1 MEQDKIIVKG
11 ARENNLK
18 NIDVEIPRNQL
29 VIMTGLSGSGKT
41 SLAFDTIYAEG
52 QRRYVESL
60 SAYARQFLG
69 NADKSDVDSIEG
81 LSPAI
86 AIDQK
91 TTSHNPRSTVGT
103 VTEIYDYLRL
113 LYARVGIPYC
123 PNHGTP
129 IQSQTTKQMMDI
141 IDQYEDSS
149 RLQVLAPV
157 IKNKKGTH
165 KDLFDQLRKDGYVRV
180 RVDGQVQL
188 LEDEIELDKNKR
200 HNIEVIVD
208 RIIKR
213 EDYHSRMADSLETA
227 LKLAGGEAIVQNLT
241 LETEALFSE
250 NHACP
255 ICGFAVPKLEPR
267 LFSFNSPLGACPDC
281 RGIGVKNEVDIDLI
295 IPDKN
300 LSINQG
306 GIRYFKTAVGTDR
319 IEWQRFLKLCETYNI
334 DLDKPLKDFTKK
346 EMDIIMIGSTKPINL
361 TIVSSSGNISQ
372 STKYIE
378 GVKTLIQRRYEETSS
393 SWSKEW
399 YESFTSEHVC
409 PTCHGK
415 RLTPEVLSVKVG
427 GLNIAELTDLSIRDA
442 LKFFNELELTPT
454 QATIAELILKEI
466 KDRLGFL
473 NDVGLGYLTLSRTAA
488 GLSGGE
494 AQRIRLAT
502 QIGSRLTG
510 VLYVLDEPSIGLHQR
525 DNDKLIHTLHQIR
538 DLGNSV
544 LVVEHDEDTMRE
556 SDYIIDIGPGAG
568 VHGGEVIAQGT
579 PSEIMENEN
588 SITGKYLSGKMKIEV
603 PKIRRKGNGNFITI
617 KGAKENNLKNLTVK
631 FPLGTLT
638 VVTGVSGSG
647 KSSLVNEILC
657 KGIQASVNR
666 TKIKPGLHKEILG
679 LENIDKVIEVSQDP
693 IGRTPRSNPVTYTG
707 VFDDIRDLF
716 AQTNEAK
723 MRGYDKGRF
732 SFNVKGGRC
741 EACQGDG
748 VKRISMHFL
757 PDVYVPCEE
766 CEGRR
771 YNRET
776 LEVKYREKSI
786 YDVLDMTV
794 EDACEFF
801 SNLPKISQK
810 METLKDVG
818 LGYVK
823 LGQSATTLSGG
834 EAQRVKLA
842 SELQKR
848 ATGKT
853 VYILDEPSTGLHS
866 HDVAKLIEVLQRI
879 VDNGDTVI
887 VIEHNLDIIKVADHI
902 IDLGPEGGDE
912 GGTIVVTGTPE
923 KVAKCE
929 KSYTGHFLKNILN
942 RV

>member
-69 NADKSDVDSIEG
+69 NADKPDVDSIEG

-103 VTEIYDYLRL
+103 VTKHFYDDLRL

-372 STKYIE
+372 STEYLLK
-378 GVKTLIQRRYEETSS
+378 
-393 SWSKEW
+393 
-399 YESFTSEHVC
+399 
-409 PTCHGK
+409 
-415 RLTPEVLSVKVG
+415 
-427 GLNIAELTDLSIRDA
+427 GL
-442 LKFFNELELTPT
+442 K
-454 QATIAELILKEI
+454 
-466 KDRLGFL
+466 
-473 NDVGLGYLTLSRTAA
+473 
-488 GLSGGE
+488 
-494 AQRIRLAT
+494 
-502 QIGSRLTG
+502 
-510 VLYVLDEPSIGLHQR
+510 H
-525 DNDKLIHTLHQIR
+525 
-538 DLGNSV
+538 
-544 LVVEHDEDTMRE
+544 
-556 SDYIIDIGPGAG
+556 
-568 VHGGEVIAQGT
+568 
-579 PSEIMENEN
+579 
-588 SITGKYLSGKMKIEV
+588 
-603 PKIRRKGNGNFITI
+603 
-617 KGAKENNLKNLTVK
+617 
-631 FPLGTLT
+631 
-638 VVTGVSGSG
+638 
-647 KSSLVNEILC
+647 
-657 KGIQASVNR
+657 
-666 TKIKPGLHKEILG
+666 
-679 LENIDKVIEVSQDP
+679 
-693 IGRTPRSNPVTYTG
+693 
-707 VFDDIRDLF
+707 
-716 AQTNEAK
+716 
-723 MRGYDKGRF
+723 
-732 SFNVKGGRC
+732 
-741 EACQGDG
+741 
-748 VKRISMHFL
+748 
-757 PDVYVPCEE
+757 
-766 CEGRR
+766 
-771 YNRET
+771 
-776 LEVKYREKSI
+776 
-786 YDVLDMTV
+786 
-794 EDACEFF
+794 
-801 SNLPKISQK
+801 
-810 METLKDVG
+810 
-818 LGYVK
+818 
-823 LGQSATTLSGG
+823 
-834 EAQRVKLA
+834 
-842 SELQKR
+842 
-848 ATGKT
+848 
-853 VYILDEPSTGLHS
+853 
-866 HDVAKLIEVLQRI
+866 
-879 VDNGDTVI
+879 
-887 VIEHNLDIIKVADHI
+887 
-902 IDLGPEGGDE
+902 
-912 GGTIVVTGTPE
+912 
-923 KVAKCE
+923 
-929 KSYTGHFLKNILN
+929 
-942 RV
+942 

>member
-69 NADKSDVDSIEG
+69 NADKPDVDSIEG

-442 LKFFNELELTPT
+442 LKFFNELELTPA

-603 PKIRRKGNGNFITI
+603 PKTRRKGNGNFITI

-679 LENIDKVIEVSQDP
+679 LENVDKVIDVSQDP

-716 AQTNEAK
+716 AKTVEAK

>member
-1 MEQDKIIVKG
+1 
-11 ARENNLK
+11 
-18 NIDVEIPRNQL
+18 
-29 VIMTGLSGSGKT
+29 
-41 SLAFDTIYAEG
+41 
-52 QRRYVESL
+52 
-60 SAYARQFLG
+60 
-69 NADKSDVDSIEG
+69 
-81 LSPAI
+81 
-86 AIDQK
+86 
-91 TTSHNPRSTVGT
+91 
-103 VTEIYDYLRL
+103 
-113 LYARVGIPYC
+113 
-123 PNHGTP
+123 
-129 IQSQTTKQMMDI
+129 
-141 IDQYEDSS
+141 
-149 RLQVLAPV
+149 
-157 IKNKKGTH
+157 
-165 KDLFDQLRKDGYVRV
+165 
-180 RVDGQVQL
+180 
-188 LEDEIELDKNKR
+188 
-200 HNIEVIVD
+200 
-208 RIIKR
+208 
-213 EDYHSRMADSLETA
+213 MADSLETA

-603 PKIRRKGNGNFITI
+603 PKTRRKGNGNFITI

-638 VVTGVSGSG
+638 VVTGVSG
-647 KSSLVNEILC
+647 
-657 KGIQASVNR
+657 
-666 TKIKPGLHKEILG
+666 
-679 LENIDKVIEVSQDP
+679 
-693 IGRTPRSNPVTYTG
+693 
-707 VFDDIRDLF
+707 
-716 AQTNEAK
+716 
-723 MRGYDKGRF
+723 
-732 SFNVKGGRC
+732 
-741 EACQGDG
+741 
-748 VKRISMHFL
+748 
-757 PDVYVPCEE
+757 
-766 CEGRR
+766 
-771 YNRET
+771 
-776 LEVKYREKSI
+776 
-786 YDVLDMTV
+786 
-794 EDACEFF
+794 
-801 SNLPKISQK
+801 
-810 METLKDVG
+810 
-818 LGYVK
+818 
-823 LGQSATTLSGG
+823 
-834 EAQRVKLA
+834 
-842 SELQKR
+842 
-848 ATGKT
+848 
-853 VYILDEPSTGLHS
+853 
-866 HDVAKLIEVLQRI
+866 
-879 VDNGDTVI
+879 
-887 VIEHNLDIIKVADHI
+887 
-902 IDLGPEGGDE
+902 
-912 GGTIVVTGTPE
+912 
-923 KVAKCE
+923 
-929 KSYTGHFLKNILN
+929 
-942 RV
+942 

>member
-69 NADKSDVDSIEG
+69 NADKPDVDSIEG

-123 PNHGTP
+123 PNHATP

-427 GLNIAELTDLSIRDA
+427 GLNIAELTDLSICDA

-603 PKIRRKGNGNFITI
+603 PKTRRKGNGNFITI

-679 LENIDKVIEVSQDP
+679 LENVDKVIDVSQDP

-716 AQTNEAK
+716 AKTVEAK

>member
-69 NADKSDVDSIEG
+69 NADKPDVDSIEG

-141 IDQYEDSS
+141 IDQYEDGA

-568 VHGGEVIAQGT
+568 VHGGKVIAQGT

-603 PKIRRKGNGNFITI
+603 PKTRRKGNGNFITI

-679 LENIDKVIEVSQDP
+679 LENVDKVIDVSQDP

-716 AQTNEAK
+716 AKTVEAK

-776 LEVKYREKSI
+776 LEVKYRDKSI